1 MNPENKSSP
10 PQVKSIGYVDAT
22 SPESAL
28 VQFIGPRQTYG
39 CPKSDFRQ
47 LNFTLKEV
55 RWQRSLRLC
64 HQLSLS
70 IPGIIFT
77 LVGWRLDLLPEPL
90 TKGEIN
96 FIRAVNNTSSE
107 LVIGEPVVFYIRIYR
122 PDSDESIVF
131 AAPKVKA

>member
-10 PQVKSIGYVDAT
+10 PQVKSIGYVDST

-39 CPKSDFRQ
+39 RPKNDFRQ
-47 LNFTLKEV
+47 LSFTLKEV

-70 IPGIIFT
+70 VPETIFT
-77 LVGWRLDLLPEPL
+77 LIGWRLEVLPEPL

-96 FIRAVNNTSSE
+96 FIRAINASNE
-107 LVIGEPVVFYIRIYR
+107 LAIGEPAVFYIRIYW
-122 PDSDESIVF
+122 PHSGESVVF
-131 AAPKVKA
+131 TAPKTKA